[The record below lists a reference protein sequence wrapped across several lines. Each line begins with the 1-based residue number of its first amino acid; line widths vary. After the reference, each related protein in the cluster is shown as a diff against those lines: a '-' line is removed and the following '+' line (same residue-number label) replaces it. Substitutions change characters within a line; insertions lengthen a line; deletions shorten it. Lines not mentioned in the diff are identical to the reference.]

1 MVVEIELPDPT
12 VLIKLHGMFMVI
24 AWIMCWSLG
33 STVASYFKKTWV
45 TERYFGGEAWFLYHR
60 LYMFFTWLLTCC
72 GFILIFIDMD
82 GFNEH
87 AHAIVGIVTF
97 ILCFLQP
104 IFGAI
109 NPQHKSKK
117 FFRLWHILSGNLTY
131 VLAITNMFLAVGL
144 ESAKLKSSLYGW
156 LGGSVGFN
164 VLIHATFLL
173 LEHLSKKRGVSL
185 DPTKD
190 ASFSRWRKVTLSV
203 QLIGLFAFTVVIAVQ
218 IWLA

>member
-1 MVVEIELPDPT
+1 MVVDLELPDPT

-24 AWIMCWSLG
+24 AWILCWALG
-33 STVASYFKKTWV
+33 SSVARYFKKTWV
-45 TERYFGGEAWFLYHR
+45 TERYFGGAAWFLYHR
-60 LYMFFTWLLTCC
+60 LYMFFAWLLTCC

-82 GFNEH
+82 GFHEH
-87 AHAIVGIVTF
+87 THAIVGIITF
-97 ILCFLQP
+97 VLCFLQP
-104 IFGAI
+104 VFGAI
-109 NPQHKSKK
+109 NPHHKVKK
-117 FFRLWHILSGNLTY
+117 IFRLGHVLSGNVTY

-156 LGGSVGFN
+156 LGGAVGFN
-164 VLIHATFLL
+164 VLIHATFLF

-203 QLIGLFAFTVVIAVQ
+203 QLIGLFAFTVVITIQ